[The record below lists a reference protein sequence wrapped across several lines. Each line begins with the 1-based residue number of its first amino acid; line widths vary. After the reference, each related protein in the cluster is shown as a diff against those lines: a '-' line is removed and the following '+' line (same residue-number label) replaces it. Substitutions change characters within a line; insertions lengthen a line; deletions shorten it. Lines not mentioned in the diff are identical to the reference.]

1 LNLKKKIFYWSPF
14 LVPIATPK
22 AVINSANAI
31 QKYSTEYSCS
41 IINLFGEFNIFKDD
55 IETKKIKLINYFFYR
70 IKSFLP
76 FNGKIKSRFSYII
89 IFLLSFFP
97 LKNIISKEKPDYIIV
112 QLITSLPMIL
122 VLIFNFKTKFI
133 LRISG
138 LPRVTF
144 FRKLLWKMA
153 LKKFYLVTC
162 PTVAT
167 MQYIKSLNIIN
178 DEKIKVLFDPI
189 IEVKKMKEDMNKKN
203 SFKYENYFLAAG
215 RLNKQKNF
223 LFLCKAFHSL
233 VLKYPN
239 LKLLIA
245 GEGEDKKK
253 IEDYILKNN
262 LEKNII
268 LIGHVRNIYPL
279 MKGAEAFILSSL
291 WEDPGFV
298 IIEAAFCKTIIIS
311 SNCETGPKEIIKDNY
326 NGILFETNNASDFI
340 KKFEILIGVTN
351 KKKLV
356 LNNFKMI
363 NKFTQFSHY
372 NNFIKLLSI

>member
-1 LNLKKKIFYWSPF
+1 LSLKKKIFYWSPF

-55 IETKKIKLINYFFYR
+55 IEKKKINLINHFFYR

-97 LKNIISKEKPDYIIV
+97 LKNLISKEKPDYIVV

-167 MQYIKSLNIIN
+167 MEYIKSLNIIN
-178 DEKIKVLFDPI
+178 DEKIKVLYDPI
-189 IEVKKMKEDMNKKN
+189 IEVKKIKEDMNKKN

-215 RLNKQKNF
+215 RLTKQKNF
-223 LFLCKAFHSL
+223 LFLCKAFHRA
-233 VLKYPN
+233 VLKHPN

-253 IEDYILKNN
+253 IGDYILKND

-268 LIGHVRNIYPL
+268 LIGHVRNIYPV
-279 MKGAEAFILSSL
+279 MKEAEAFILSSL

-298 IIEAAFCKTIIIS
+298 IIEAAFCKTVIIS
-311 SNCETGPKEIIKDNY
+311 SNCEPGPKEIIKDNY
-326 NGILFETNNASDFI
+326 NGLLFETNNISDFI
-340 KKFEILIGVTN
+340 KKFEIMINLTN
-351 KKKLV
+351 KKRLV
-356 LNNFKMI
+356 LNNLKMI
-363 NKFTQFSHY
+363 NKFTQFNHY
-372 NNFIKLLSI
+372 NDFIKLLSK